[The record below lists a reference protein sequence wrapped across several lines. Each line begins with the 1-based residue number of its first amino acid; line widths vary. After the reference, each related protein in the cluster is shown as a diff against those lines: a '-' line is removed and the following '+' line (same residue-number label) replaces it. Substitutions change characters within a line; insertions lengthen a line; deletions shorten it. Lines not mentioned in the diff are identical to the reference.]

1 MIKTLTSIALVAGC
15 AIALAVPMGQAQ
27 ITDRHNLMD
36 APRVN
41 TGDREARILRECGS
55 ITNAHL
61 RAGCIDTIEIELS
74 EQHPSARWH
83 DRMTGSTTGM
93 MNSTGPNPY
102 APNMNDAGS
111 GR

>member
-1 MIKTLTSIALVAGC
+1 MMKTLTSIALVAGC

-27 ITDRHNLMD
+27 TADTHSLMD

-41 TGDREARILRECGS
+41 TCDREARILRECGP

-61 RAGCIDTIEIELS
+61 RAGCIDSIEL
-74 EQHPSARWH
+74 EQH
-83 DRMTGSTTGM
+83 DRMTGSTTGTM
-93 MNSTGPNPY
+93 SSTGPTPY
-102 APNMNDAGS
+102 PPNVNDTGS

>member
-1 MIKTLTSIALVAGC
+1 MMKTLTSIALVAGC
-15 AIALAVPMGQAQ
+15 TVALAVPMGQAQ
-27 ITDRHNLMD
+27 TIDRQRLMD

-41 TGDREARILRECGS
+41 TGDREARILRECGQ

-61 RAGCIDTIEIELS
+61 RAGCIDSIEL
-74 EQHPSARWH
+74 EQH

-93 MNSTGPNPY
+93 MNSTGPALY
-102 APNMNDAGS
+102 APNVNDAGS

>member
-1 MIKTLTSIALVAGC
+1 MMKTLTSIALVAGC

-27 ITDRHNLMD
+27 TMDRHNLMGV
-36 APRVN
+36 PRDN
-41 TGDREARILRECGS
+41 AGDREARILRECGR

-61 RAGCIDTIEIELS
+61 RAGCRDSIEL
-74 EQHPSARWH
+74 EQH

-93 MNSTGPNPY
+93 MNLTGPTLY